1 MTAAKD
7 LQEQVPAHTLRA
19 AIAHGRMNRRAWIVT
34 GMLVVFQIINF
45 ADKAVLG
52 LVAGPAMREL
62 QLSAG
67 EFGFIGSA
75 FFFLFAIAAVGV
87 GFLAGRVPTRWI
99 LLTMGVSWAVL
110 QFPMLFGGGAA
121 VLLVTRILLGGAEGP
136 ATPIT
141 LQHVHGWFPAR
152 ERGLPSSMVAIGS
165 TLGPIIAAPVL
176 AGIIAHPELGW
187 RWAFGFLGIV
197 GLVWS
202 AVWFLVG
209 RDGPYSHSRA
219 RTGASGAAGLGAAD
233 SGSAVSGQAPSEAAL
248 SGADDGAPG
257 TVAAGEDPASYAGGE
272 GAEADPADRVRST
285 LRGGRGSVADV
296 ADLLGVVPILRVI
309 GSRMFVIAV
318 LAGAGCFWAQGFL
331 TTWAPQYLAA
341 AVELPPGAIG
351 LVSTFPWVL
360 GALALLALGYASRFL
375 MRRGVTV
382 RWALGALFGATL
394 LASGVC
400 FLVLPA
406 VDGVVAVGVMTVG
419 AGLAMIYPLAPTAV
433 AFTVCS
439 RQRAAVMATLTGLAS
454 IGGVVSPAMVGLLM
468 DSAGYVPAP
477 KGQPVPVEMVMAL
490 IDGMNSA
497 FWMIGLYLLVVGA
510 ASILMLNPDR
520 TAHRLQRFAYNG

>member
-1 MTAAKD
+1 M
-7 LQEQVPAHTLRA
+7 
-19 AIAHGRMNRRAWIVT
+19 RR
-34 GMLVVFQIINF
+34 
-45 ADKAVLG
+45 
-52 LVAGPAMREL
+52 
-62 QLSAG
+62 
-67 EFGFIGSA
+67 
-75 FFFLFAIAAVGV
+75 
-87 GFLAGRVPTRWI
+87 
-99 LLTMGVSWAVL
+99 
-110 QFPMLFGGGAA
+110 
-121 VLLVTRILLGGAEGP
+121 
-136 ATPIT
+136 
-141 LQHVHGWFPAR
+141 
-152 ERGLPSSMVAIGS
+152 
-165 TLGPIIAAPVL
+165 
-176 AGIIAHPELGW
+176 
-187 RWAFGFLGIV
+187 
-197 GLVWS
+197 
-202 AVWFLVG
+202 
-209 RDGPYSHSRA
+209 
-219 RTGASGAAGLGAAD
+219 
-233 SGSAVSGQAPSEAAL
+233 
-248 SGADDGAPG
+248 
-257 TVAAGEDPASYAGGE
+257 
-272 GAEADPADRVRST
+272 T

-375 MRRGVTV
+375 MRRGKTV

-394 LASGVC
+394 LVSGVC

-510 ASILMLNPDR
+510 ASILLLNPDR